1 MRRREFLALF
11 GVAPI
16 ALPCIASAQ
25 SSRLRRLAVLMGN
38 PEGDPRA
45 EVNLR
50 ALREGLRTLGWIDG
64 QNIRI
69 DYRLAGGGPEKA
81 RTFARELIRTGP
93 DVILCSSNQ
102 VTEIVRQETSSIPIV
117 FVFVGDPVGSG
128 FAASLE
134 KPGGNSTGFANYENA
149 IGGKWLQILHEI
161 APHVGRVGFIYHP
174 DAPPNVGFFRA
185 AEAASPSF
193 EIKVVALPVRT
204 PSEIEQGIIAVAA
217 EGPDAGL
224 IVPSH
229 ALLISSRNLIAG
241 LAIRDRLPGVYGDR
255 SFAESGG
262 LLSYGNNTADLF
274 RSGASYVDRILKG
287 EKPAELPVQLPT
299 KYEMVINMKTA
310 KAIGLTIPASYMF
323 QADEVIE

>member
-1 MRRREFLALF
+1 MRRREFITLA
-11 GVAPI
+11 GAAVAVSRI
-16 ALPCIASAQ
+16 AHAQ
-25 SSRLRRLAVLMGN
+25 SRRLQRLAVLMGN

-45 EVNLR
+45 EVNLT
-50 ALREGLRTLGWIDG
+50 ALREGLRSLGWIEG
-64 QNIRI
+64 NSIRI
-69 DYRLAGGGPEKA
+69 DYRLAGGGAERA
-81 RTFARELIRTGP
+81 RTFASELISMDP
-93 DVILCSSNQ
+93 NVILCSSNQ

-134 KPGGNSTGFANYENA
+134 RPGGNSTGFANYENT
-149 IGGKWLQILHEI
+149 IGSKWLQILHEV
-161 APHVGRVGFIYHP
+161 APQVARVGFIYHP
-174 DAPPNVGFFRA
+174 DAPPNVGFYRA
-185 AEAASPSF
+185 AEAASPSLG
-193 EIKVVALPVRT
+193 IKVIPLPVRT
-204 PSEIEQGIIAVAA
+204 PSEIERGIIAVAA
-217 EGPDAGL
+217 EGSNASL

-241 LAIRDRLPGVYGDR
+241 LATRDRLPGVYGDR

-287 EKPAELPVQLPT
+287 EKPSELPVQLPT
-299 KYEMVINMKTA
+299 KYEMVINLKTA
-310 KAIGLTIPASYMF
+310 KAIGLTIPASYML